1 MKLPENTNYE
11 AFTKFLE
18 QECMRETVYDDS
30 EGRRILVVRVLDA
43 FTMAHRWGVRMVRD
57 ERERCAKIAE
67 ETVCDTH
74 LPTGVKIY
82 GTRAAKAI
90 RGKK

>member
-1 MKLPENTNYE
+1 MTLPENTNYE
-11 AFTKFLE
+11 AFAEFLKS
-18 QECMRETVYDDS
+18 ECMHETVYTDS
-30 EGRRILVVRVLDA
+30 EGRRILVIGLLDA
-43 FTMAHRWGVRMVRD
+43 FTMAHCWGARMVRE

-67 ETVCDTH
+67 DTVCDTH

-90 RGKK
+90 RGKV

>member
-18 QECMRETVYDDS
+18 EECMHETVYDDS

-57 ERERCAKIAE
+57 EREACAK
-67 ETVCDTH
+67 VCDVRRVED
-74 LPTGVKIY
+74 GWEGFYADACAAEI
-82 GTRAAKAI
+82 RA
-90 RGKK
+90 RGQE

>member
-1 MKLPENTNYE
+1 MTPEEKLQIDLLWYQAMEDCVKEESIRYSF
-11 AFTKFLE
+11 AA
-18 QECMRETVYDDS
+18 
-30 EGRRILVVRVLDA
+30 LVRA
-43 FTMAHRWGVRMVRD
+43 D

-90 RGKK
+90 RARGKK